1 MQIEKCSPAIIKGL
15 ITQLQ
20 DAIYVLTDHK
30 IIYANEKML
39 SLLETTETEL
49 EGKLLLSFVDEESV
63 EMVQERY
70 RRRVQ
75 GESVPNEYTIV
86 MRSTSGKRRYVRNHV
101 DTFKDENGAIVVI
114 GSMKDVTDVESIKRD
129 LEYSQKQQEEMRF
142 LDANYDRLT
151 GLGNRLN
158 LLNQLN
164 LEMRSRSELALLSI
178 GFRGIRE
185 INDNLGHNVGDH
197 LIKSIARRL
206 NTVIDESEMVA
217 RVTGVQFA
225 ILVNIQVYERVDELI
240 EEISRLFKRPFVT
253 PQGKFYLDAYLGI
266 SIYPSDA
273 ADEFEILSHAHTA
286 LTHSKSSST
295 LNWAFYDESL
305 NVEANTRMQMQ
316 ADLREAIKNSQF
328 ELFYQPKISTKDQK
342 FVGAEALIRWNK
354 PGTSY
359 VAPDLFIPHA
369 ELSDLI
375 LPIGN
380 WVIREA
386 CQQAKRLLNLG
397 YEEFTIGIN
406 ISPKQFASGDLYDT
420 LKTTLNLLDVPA
432 RYIDIEVTETVYMNM
447 ADAVTGQ
454 LEELRSLGVSLS
466 IDDFGTGF
474 SSLSYLQSLTFDALK
489 IDRTFISK
497 LPGLPSDLNLVR
509 AILNM
514 SKALN
519 LTVIA
524 EGVETEEQMRILR
537 EEGCEICQGYFFSRP
552 MPADDFLKWLHEHQ
566 DDPN

>member
-1 MQIEKCSPAIIKGL
+1 MQIEKCSPEIIKGL

-20 DAIYVLTDHK
+20 DAVYVLTDHK
-30 IIYANEKML
+30 VIYANEKML

-49 EGKLLLSFVDEESV
+49 EGQLLLSFVDEESV

-101 DTFKDENGAIVVI
+101 NNFKDENGAVVVI

-129 LEYSQKQQEEMRF
+129 LAYSQKQQEEMRF
-142 LDANYDRLT
+142 LDANFDRLT

-164 LEMRSRSELALLSI
+164 LEMRSSSELALLSI

-185 INDNLGHNVGDH
+185 INDNLGYNVGDH
-197 LIKSIARRL
+197 LIKSITRRL
-206 NTVIDESEMVA
+206 DTVIDESEMVA

-225 ILVNIQVYERVDELI
+225 ILVNIRVYERVDELI

-253 PQGKFYLDAYLGI
+253 PQGKFYLDAYLGT

-295 LNWAFYDESL
+295 LNWAFYDEAL

-316 ADLREAIKNSQF
+316 SDLREAIKKSQF
-328 ELFYQPKISTKDQK
+328 ELFYQPKISTVDQK

-354 PGTSY
+354 PGTGY

-420 LKTTLNLLDVPA
+420 LKTTLDLLDVPA

-466 IDDFGTGF
+466 IDDFGTGY

-552 MPADDFLKWLHEHQ
+552 MPADDFLKWLKENQ